1 MIWAFD
7 AHAPLFG
14 LGWFVESLSTQSLVI
29 FPIRTR
35 RIPFFHSRP
44 STPLVVATAICVT
57 IGVALP
63 YSPLPV
69 SFLAALVA
77 MIIVYF
83 GLVEL
88 GTRRFYRIPSE
99 GVPIARPRPDR
110 KHSIHP
116 RASSWTTHTNS
127 RP

>member
-63 YSPLPV
+63 YSPLAHCSASP
-69 SFLAALVA
+69 
-77 MIIVYF
+77 
-83 GLVEL
+83 
-88 GTRRFYRIPSE
+88 RCPSAFW
-99 GVPIARPRPDR
+99 PP
-110 KHSIHP
+110 
-116 RASSWTTHTNS
+116 SW
-127 RP
+127 R